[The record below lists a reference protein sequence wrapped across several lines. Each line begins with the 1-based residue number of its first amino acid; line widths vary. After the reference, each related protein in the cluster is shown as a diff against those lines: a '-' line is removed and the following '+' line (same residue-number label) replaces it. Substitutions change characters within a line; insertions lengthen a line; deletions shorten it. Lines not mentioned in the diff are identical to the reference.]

1 MMRRGRRIWVG
12 ASAFLVVVGL
22 LGPATAL
29 AATTSWEFETS
40 AEYPGQI
47 LNLGQTLA
55 GGGPTEPHEYL
66 LANTGETPI
75 SVDHFRIGL
84 QQEQEPHLWTD
95 SHPGCQKG
103 STIEPGQTC
112 SVGIVFNPLAAAW
125 RRGFVEVI
133 AVNGEPP
140 PARVDFEAHA
150 IGPRIRPEPDY
161 LDFGSVQVGA
171 GPSPIQTVTLAND
184 EPLPLMIYGVS
195 VTDPYERP
203 ESPSPFRV
211 VGGSCREGVVVPTS
225 ASCTIEIILEAS
237 QAGSFDS
244 KVVIADN
251 AESAQSLVL
260 RGVGEAP
267 RPPLVGP
274 TTNAKSERDHAVTS
288 VPVAP
293 ATSIPAKPKLLCPK
307 GKRRAARQGKTV
319 CVRRH
324 KHHRHRG
331 HTQRP

>member
-1 MMRRGRRIWVG
+1 MRRGGRIWVG
-12 ASAFLVVVGL
+12 ASAILVLLGL
-22 LGPATAL
+22 LGPATAP
-29 AATTSWEFETS
+29 AATTSWEFDTS

-47 LNLGQTLA
+47 LNFGQTLA
-55 GGGPTEPHEYL
+55 GGGPTEPHEYV

-84 QQEQEPHLWTD
+84 EREQEPHLWTV
-95 SHPGCQKG
+95 SHPDCKAGA
-103 STIEPGQTC
+103 TIQPGETC
-112 SVGIVFNPLAAAW
+112 SIGVVFNPLAAAW
-125 RRGFVEVI
+125 RRGFVEAM
-133 AVNGEPP
+133 AVNEEPP
-140 PARVDFEAHA
+140 AARVDFEGHA
-150 IGPRIRPEPDY
+150 IGPWIEAEPEY
-161 LDFGSVQVGA
+161 LNFGSVRVGA
-171 GPSPIQTVTLAND
+171 GPSPIQTVTLANN

-225 ASCTIEIILEAS
+225 ASCTIEIILEPP

-244 KVVIADN
+244 KVAIADN

-267 RPPLVGP
+267 PPLLVGP
-274 TTNAKSERDHAVTS
+274 TTNPNSESDRVVTS
-288 VPVAP
+288 TPVA
-293 ATSIPAKPKLLCPK
+293 AASTPAKPKLLCSK
-307 GKRRAARQGKTV
+307 GKRKAAREGKTV

-324 KHHRHRG
+324 KHHRHRA
-331 HTQRP
+331 HTGRT